1 MARWVRCNDTRFLL
15 EGLAFTT
22 LSPTDLPNMLG
33 RGFGGRRQRVGVPA
47 LDRTRWGSWQ
57 IVRVPGEL
65 CPTPGGRNRSA
76 ADLII
81 RDVGEDLDAAA
92 AQMVAFLRFEMEG
105 HRLTC
110 IEHEDCRQAFD
121 DGIYDLPDCC
131 VQRAFSVT
139 DVEFLRD
146 FRTLKAW
153 GWNGGAS
160 WVSNDQRPDAHSMV
174 ETLGSLD
181 DD

>member
-22 LSPTDLPNMLG
+22 PPPADLPNMLD
-33 RGFGGRRQRVGVPA
+33 RGFSGRRQRGGTPA
-47 LDRTRWGSWQ
+47 LDRTRWGEWQ
-57 IVRVPGEL
+57 IVRVPGEFRAI
-65 CPTPGGRNRSA
+65 PGGRNRA
-76 ADLII
+76 T
-81 RDVGEDLDAAA
+81 DVVRGVGGDLDAAA
-92 AQMVAFLRFEMEG
+92 MQMVAFLRNEMDQ

-121 DGIYDLPDCC
+121 AGIYDLPDCC
-131 VQRAFSVT
+131 VQRVFSVT

-153 GWNGGAS
+153 GWSGGDS
-160 WVSNDQRPDAHSMV
+160 WVSDDERPDAHSMV
-174 ETLGSLD
+174 ETLSLLD

>member
-15 EGLAFTT
+15 EGLALTT
-22 LSPTDLPNMLG
+22 LPPTDLPNMLG

-76 ADLII
+76 ADLI
-81 RDVGEDLDAAA
+81 RDVGEDLDGAAS
-92 AQMVAFLRFEMEG
+92 QMVAFLRFEMEG

-110 IEHEDCRQAFD
+110 IKHEDCRQAFD
-121 DGIYDLPDCC
+121 DGISDLPACG
-131 VQRAFSVT
+131 VQRAFSGSGG
-139 DVEFLRD
+139 ECLRH
-146 FRTLKAW
+146 FRGSKA
-153 GWNGGAS
+153 GGGGGGAGG
-160 WVSNDQRPDAHSMV
+160 VRNDQ
-174 ETLGSLD
+174 G
-181 DD
+181 